1 MDAQFTEEDE
11 AFRAEIAGW
20 LEAHLCGEFEIV
32 KGRGGPGDEHALF
45 EERHACERKL
55 GADGWIG
62 VGWPK
67 EVGGRDLSL
76 NQQVIQRFAL
86 SQSCLECSGLVLERA
101 IAQRLVLSLK
111 GIDGLNLRLK
121 AAQVLGISIAEDS
134 FCEALK
140 HDVCRP
146 KEMFT
151 CLTGC
156 R

>member
-1 MDAQFTEEDE
+1 MNAFTGQGVQVRSGGCGQR
-11 AFRAEIAGW
+11 FTFTGFHLRHTTFVQNHG
-20 LEAHLCGEFEIV
+20 AHQLHV
-32 KGRGGPGDEHALF
+32 EH
-45 EERHACERKL
+45 
-55 GADGWIG
+55 
-62 VGWPK
+62 PK
-67 EVGGRDLSL
+67 VQRPLARFSRRSKSL

-86 SQSCLECSGLVLERA
+86 GQSCFECSGLVLERA